1 MLVAATAE
9 RSATW
14 MRRASIPIS
23 NRRSLELAGAGV
35 SLAVALALYTRY
47 TIYGSLSRDEGVY
60 SYGGQQM
67 AHGTP
72 PYASIFDPKGPM
84 APIISGIAA
93 GLARVVGRDT
103 LVAIRLVFFGCALLT
118 VVAVY
123 FLVLRLWRS
132 VLGALAAAVVF
143 ASFDGFAR
151 DALAGPNAKTPAV
164 LFAVGSMWLAAQR
177 QWFWAGFA
185 GTLAFLVWQPLAI
198 YPLIVVVAAVI
209 CTPERRWRAGTI
221 AVLGTALPLI
231 ATVSYFAAEGALGK
245 FVESAL
251 VFPLEGIDR
260 PNWTMR
266 ERSEQIVW
274 VVHQYYAFSGVLFW
288 IGLALLLV
296 AAVVRSLRPDRQSR
310 EVVRDPLVLIVVVT
324 LVAEAAYA
332 LADFQGYPDVYPFLP
347 YAAMGIGAAV
357 ALVGERAR
365 RPGAAR
371 TLVALVLAASATLT
385 ALSWGWFTHAS
396 ANDDR
401 LRAQRATACA
411 LDRSILAGTTLY
423 ALGDPVPLVL
433 TKRRNPD
440 RFIQLDSGVAQW
452 KVDHT
457 EGGFA
462 GWTTE
467 IRTSGA
473 SVIVIGS
480 WQGDWRRRM
489 GEWLRAADYRR
500 GYVGPWR
507 VFMTPQAY
515 AGVQR
520 AGLAVT
526 RFATDWPLT
535 SDGQKFERPRCVG

>member
-14 MRRASIPIS
+14 IRRVSSPIS
-23 NRRSLELAGAGV
+23 NRLSLELAGAGV

-47 TIYGSLSRDEGVY
+47 RIYGSLSRDEGIY
-60 SYGGQQM
+60 SYGGQQI

-72 PYASIFDPKGPM
+72 PYASIVDPKGPM
-84 APIISGIAA
+84 ASIIAGIAA
-93 GLARVVGRDT
+93 GLARVVGLDT
-103 LVAIRLVFFGCALLT
+103 LVAIRLAYFCCALLT

-123 FLVLRLWRS
+123 LLALRLWRS

-143 ASFDGFAR
+143 ASFEGFAR
-151 DALAGPNAKTPAV
+151 DALSGPNAKTPAV
-164 LFAVGSMWLAAQR
+164 LFAVGSMWLAAGR

-185 GTLAFLVWQPLAI
+185 GTLAFLVWQPFAV
-198 YPLIVVVAAVI
+198 YPLIAVVAAVI
-209 CTPERRWRAGTI
+209 CTSERRWRAGAM
-221 AVLGTALPLI
+221 AVLGAALPLI
-231 ATVSYFAAEGALGK
+231 ATVIYFAAEGALGK
-245 FVESAL
+245 FVESAF
-251 VFPLEGIDR
+251 VFPLVGIR
-260 PNWTMR
+260 RQHLTVLQ
-266 ERSEQIVW
+266 RSDLIVW
-274 VVHQYYAFSGVLFW
+274 VVHHYYAFSGVLIW

-296 AAVVRSLRPDRQSR
+296 AAVVRSLRPGRQWR
-310 EVVRDPLVLIVVVT
+310 DAVRDPLVLIVVVT

-347 YAAMGIGAAV
+347 YAALGFGAAV
-357 ALVGERAR
+357 ALVGRHIR
-365 RPGAAR
+365 GRGAAR
-371 TLVALVLAASATLT
+371 TLVAAVLAASAALT
-385 ALSWGWFTHAS
+385 ALSWGWFTNAS

-411 LDRSILAGTTLY
+411 LNRIIPAGTTLY

-433 TKRRNPD
+433 TKRHNPD
-440 RFIQLDSGVAQW
+440 RFIFLDSGVAQW

-473 SVIVIGS
+473 SVIVIGGWYS
-480 WQGDWRRRM
+480 DWRRRM

-500 GYVGPWR
+500 GWVGPWR

-515 AGVQR
+515 AGVQG
-520 AGLAVT
+520 AGFAVT
-526 RFATDWPLT
+526 RFATDWPRT
-535 SDGQKFERPRCVG
+535 SDGHKFKRQTCVG